1 MLTFNCNLVTAEGV
15 PVKCTYVGSLDISG
29 MPGPVSTLT
38 GDYELALD
46 GATGAAYYYGDY
58 LDVNYEKAYKIFSEL
73 AKPEMERKHE
83 LAYRMGKENLA
94 KMYYY
99 GQYVEQS
106 YQKAYDI
113 FKELV
118 EKYNDKS
125 AKEYLEKIEN
135 NVL

>member
-1 MLTFNCNLVTAEGV
+1 
-15 PVKCTYVGSLDISG
+15 
-29 MPGPVSTLT
+29 
-38 GDYELALD
+38 
-46 GATGAAYYYGDY
+46 
-58 LDVNYEKAYKIFSEL
+58 
-73 AKPEMERKHE
+73 
-83 LAYRMGKENLA
+83 MGKENLA